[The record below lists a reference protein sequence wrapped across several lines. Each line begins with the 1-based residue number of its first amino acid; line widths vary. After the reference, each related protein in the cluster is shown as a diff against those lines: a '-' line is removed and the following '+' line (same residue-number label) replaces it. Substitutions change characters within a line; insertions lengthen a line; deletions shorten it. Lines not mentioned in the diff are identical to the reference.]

1 MEITIMV
8 DEKTYRIA
16 VNEGTNDK
24 LLALQALY
32 KEKYGK
38 FISLG
43 NLINLIL
50 TLPNFI
56 KSLKDE

>member
-1 MEITIMV
+1 MANIRI
-8 DEKTYRIA
+8 DDNHYEKL
-16 VNEGTNDK
+16 VE
-24 LLALQALY
+24 LQTAY

-43 NLINLIL
+43 NLINMLI

-56 KSLKDE
+56 KELKH